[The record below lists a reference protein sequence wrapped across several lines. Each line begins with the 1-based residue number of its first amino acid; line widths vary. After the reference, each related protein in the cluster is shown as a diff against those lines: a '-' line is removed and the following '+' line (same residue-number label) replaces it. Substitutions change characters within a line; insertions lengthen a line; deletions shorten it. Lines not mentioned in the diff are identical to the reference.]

1 MKKIRGTIQFS
12 SKDFAK
18 NIKQTLLGPKL
29 DKKHIGNYGN
39 YLDDLKNFISK
50 KTKIKKVPKKE
61 THKKSSKR
69 HKKSSKRKKIRD
81 DGVTTPLDVA
91 STKLTLRA
99 MDNLAMMSGGK
110 KSRRKRRKSKK
121 RKTRKRKKRTRRR
134 NRKKR

>member
-1 MKKIRGTIQFS
+1 MNKKIRGTIQFS
-12 SKDFAK
+12 SPQFAK

-39 YLDDLKNFISK
+39 YFDDLKNYVSK
-50 KTKIKKVPKKE
+50 KTKRKKVPKKE

-81 DGVTTPLDVA
+81 DGLALDISTTA
-91 STKLTLRA
+91 KLNLR
-99 MDNLAMMSGGK
+99 NMMMGMEMTGGK

-134 NRKKR
+134 KRKKR